1 MTEYNRTYYSAG
13 YTVDMQWI
21 CHDVQHGTFQSWQ
34 KVPCVEP
41 DIKGIPLDGVCPLK
55 TPLIHALPFDQ
66 DFSDDMVRTVAVGSL
81 DN

>member
-1 MTEYNRTYYSAG
+1 MKHLRLSYSTTAVVLEIRKMTEYNRTYYSAG

-41 DIKGIPLDGVCPLK
+41 DIKGIPLDGVFP
-55 TPLIHALPFDQ
+55 
-66 DFSDDMVRTVAVGSL
+66 
-81 DN
+81 